1 MADLV
6 ISINLDNADFEEEGA
21 LEHVLQQVN
30 RTVQQDLTKF
40 DSLLDRNGNVVGYWE
55 LV

>member
-1 MADLV
+1 MTDLV

>member
-30 RTVQQDLTKF
+30 RTVQQGLERYDG
-40 DSLLDRNGNVVGYWE
+40 LLDRNGNVVGYWE